1 MQCPLDCR
9 ERSKTLHK
17 GAFSCGQNDIAGGCD
32 EPENRIDLVPTQ
44 KLILNIRPQTGT
56 DAARMF
62 GTSDACCPKVFEA
75 KMWPT
80 PSSSC
85 FLVISTDWR
94 DLKRSRTNPV
104 PAIEKIVAGMRSIQ
118 RAMQRRKNFEQT
130 PRA

>member
-1 MQCPLDCR
+1 MSL
-9 ERSKTLHK
+9 KT
-17 GAFSCGQNDIAGGCD
+17 ASI
-32 EPENRIDLVPTQ
+32 PVPTQ

-75 KMWPT
+75 KMWRT
-80 PSSSC
+80 PASSC
-85 FLVISTDWR
+85 FLVISTDGR
-94 DLKRSRTNPV
+94 DLKRCRTNPL
-104 PAIEKIVAGMRSIQ
+104 PAIEKTVAGMRSIQ